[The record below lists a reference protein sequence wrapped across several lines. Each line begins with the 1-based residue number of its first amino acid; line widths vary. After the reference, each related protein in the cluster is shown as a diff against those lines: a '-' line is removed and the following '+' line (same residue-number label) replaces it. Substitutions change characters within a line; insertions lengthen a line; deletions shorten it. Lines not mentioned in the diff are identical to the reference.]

1 MDIFKFYTR
10 EDTPIESIRPIRDSL
25 EKVMASHQCNFE
37 ILYIEDLTDEE
48 QDELIESIR
57 VISRKNAIGVV
68 SKGRGSL
75 PISRKKNL
83 SNVGVLIHSR
93 DGKDISVY
101 PNVKN
106 NKLTTAIQYLNLIQN
121 SPSVEDAL
129 DSKHISEDDI
139 SRMITSLPEMI
150 EPGLTFH
157 EIEVEVDGGRIDAVF
172 IDGEGKHFLIEIEI
186 NARDNA
192 IGQVQRFK
200 LPYAEKY
207 GIDPEDIRLGIV
219 CAGID
224 NSRMTACRGA
234 GIAVYCLCLKKME

>member
-1 MDIFKFYTR
+1 MDTFRFYTR
-10 EDTPIESIRPIRDSL
+10 EDTPVDTIRQIVNSLENIRD
-25 EKVMASHQCNFE
+25 SHQCNFE
-37 ILYIEDLTDEE
+37 VLAIEDLGDDERE
-48 QDELIESIR
+48 ELIESIR

-83 SNVGVLIHSR
+83 SNVGILIHSR
-93 DGKDISVY
+93 DGKDISVH

-106 NKLTTAIQYLNLIQN
+106 NKLTTASQYLNLILT
-121 SPSVEDAL
+121 SSSLEEAL
-129 DSKHISEDDI
+129 DSNHISEDDI
-139 SRMITSLPEMI
+139 SRMITSLPELI
-150 EPGLTFH
+150 ETGLTFK

-172 IDGEGKHFLIEIEI
+172 IDEQGKHFLIEIEI

-200 LPYAEKY
+200 LPYSEKY
-207 GIDPEDIRLGIV
+207 GVDPEDIRLGIV
-219 CAGID
+219 CASID

-234 GIAVYCLCLKKME
+234 GIEVYCLCLKNMK

>member
-1 MDIFKFYTR
+1 MDIFKLYIR
-10 EDTPIESIRPIRDSL
+10 EDTPKETSDPLRHLL
-25 EKVMASHQCNFE
+25 EKISTSHQCNFE
-37 ILYIEDLTDEE
+37 ILHIEDLANEE
-48 QDELIESIR
+48 QEELIESIR

-83 SNVGVLIHSR
+83 SNVGILIHSR
-93 DGKDISVY
+93 DGKDISVH

-106 NKLTTAIQYLNLIQN
+106 NKLTTAIQYLNLVQ
-121 SPSVEDAL
+121 SSSSVEEAL
-129 DSKHISEDDI
+129 NSNHISEDDI
-139 SRMITSLPEMI
+139 SRMITSMPELI
-150 EPGLTFH
+150 EPNLTFQ
-157 EIEVEVDGGRIDAVF
+157 EIEVEINGGRIDAVF
-172 IDGEGKHFLIEIEI
+172 LDNEGKHFLIEIEI

-207 GIDPEDIRLGIV
+207 DIDPEDIRLGIV

-224 NSRMTACRGA
+224 SSRMTACRGA
-234 GIAVYCLCLKKME
+234 GIEVYCLCLKKME